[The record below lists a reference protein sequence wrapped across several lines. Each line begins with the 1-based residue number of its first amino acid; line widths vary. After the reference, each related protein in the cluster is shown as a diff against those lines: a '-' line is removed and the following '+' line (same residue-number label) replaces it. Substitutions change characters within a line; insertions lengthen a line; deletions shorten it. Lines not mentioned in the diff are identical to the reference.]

1 MVLIMKKIIPQ
12 KVVRTPLALLYV
24 VFSMAFPFSAVA
36 ASDNE
41 PAPPEAVDDYIVVV
55 IQNEVIFNVLDNDRL
70 HGIFKGLAIL
80 DYPKM
85 GTVRVKEDHT
95 LSYIPKSE
103 CDQVDRFTYV
113 VSNEVGLDTVAVFVE
128 ILCEKLTIFSG
139 FSPNGDGIDDV
150 FTIKGIE
157 NFPDNSLSIFDY
169 TGQEIYRKKHYIN
182 DWDGSELGEPLSSEF
197 TYFYVF
203 DDGEGHF
210 FSGYFKVDY

>member
-1 MVLIMKKIIPQ
+1 MIPQ
-12 KVVRTPLALLYV
+12 KVTKSPLILLCL
-24 VFSMAFPFSAVA
+24 AFCMTLSSLAI
-36 ASDNE
+36 ASSNE
-41 PAPPEAVDDYIVVV
+41 SSNPPEATDDYIVVV
-55 IQNEVIFNVLDNDRL
+55 IQNEVVFNVLDNDRL
-70 HGIFKGLAIL
+70 HGMLTGLQIL
-80 DYPKM
+80 EHPKM
-85 GTVRVKEDHT
+85 GEVKIKEDQT
-95 LSYIPKSE
+95 LSYIPESE

-150 FTIKGIE
+150 FTIKGVE
-157 NFPDNSLSIFDY
+157 NFPENSLSIFDY
-169 TGQEIYRKKHYIN
+169 TGQEIYRKRHYSN
-182 DWDGSELGEPLSSEF
+182 DWDGSELEKPLSDEY